1 MRLTRL
7 AIKNHSRLAATELE
21 VRNHLI
27 LVGPNDVGKSSVLRC
42 IDLLL
47 GASTG
52 QLYNRIQFED
62 LADPDL
68 PMVIEADLQGFD
80 ATDKALF
87 PDELTVDPITGD
99 LTLTVSLEASFDTN
113 KTLSVDRRAP
123 KSGIQRQLSVRQVE
137 ALGWNLLGATAV
149 NRDLRDGRRTPLD
162 DILQLVDLGT
172 EKDDFKKLFDKIE
185 VQLGKSKTLGRL
197 RKSLAGQLSRALP
210 VGVGKDELAFTTGTL
225 AEGDVLADV
234 RLNVIKD
241 GSPKHI
247 SEQSD
252 GLRALYALAM
262 YDLVSAGQNMVA
274 VDEPEIHL
282 HPTSQRS
289 LARLL
294 QEGPNQKFLATHSPD
309 IVSAFAPECIV
320 SVRPGGEL
328 VQPDAGFLTDDQKL
342 VVRWWVRDKL
352 EPLTANQVVAVEGI
366 SDRIVVEKV
375 ADLTGRNL
383 DRLGVSLIQT
393 DGAGDMPA
401 IVTLFGPTGFNIPL
415 ALLID
420 EDARAKTA
428 KKLGVDPDDL
438 EDLKHTP
445 CFISDPDLEAEYV
458 AALGADAAWEAIENS
473 GLFSTNQMKN
483 CATSGPKGTPTEDD
497 VAEFCRH
504 KDRKVFAAMAIVEA
518 LDEDTAAEIG
528 SINDLLDEIESQ

>member
-7 AIKNHSRLAATELE
+7 AIKNHSRLADTELD
-21 VRNHLI
+21 VRKHLI
-27 LVGPNDVGKSSVLRC
+27 LVGPNDVGKSSLLRC

-62 LADPDL
+62 LADPGL
-68 PMVIEADLQGFD
+68 PMLVEADLQGFD

-87 PDELTVDPITGD
+87 PDELTVDPTSAD
-99 LTLTVSLEASFDTN
+99 LTLTVALEASFDTN
-113 KTLSVDRRAP
+113 KTLSIDRRAP
-123 KSGIQRQLSVRQVE
+123 KSGIQRQLSVQQVE
-137 ALGWNLLGATAV
+137 ALGWNLLGATAAT
-149 NRDLRDGRRTPLD
+149 RDLRDGRRTPLD
-162 DILQLVDLGT
+162 DILQLVDLRSEQDT
-172 EKDDFKKLFDKIE
+172 FKKLFDKIE
-185 VQLGKSKTLGRL
+185 AQLGKSKTLGKL
-197 RKSLAGQLSRALP
+197 RKSLAGQLSKALP
-210 VGVGKDELAFTTGTL
+210 VEVSKDELSFTTGAL

-234 RLNVIKD
+234 RLNVVKD
-241 GSPKHI
+241 GTPKHI
-247 SEQSD
+247 AEQSD

-289 LARLL
+289 LAKLL

-352 EPLTANQVVAVEGI
+352 EPLTANQVIAVEGI
-366 SDRIVVEKV
+366 SDRIIVEKV
-375 ADLTGRNL
+375 ADLSGRNL

-401 IVTLFGPTGFNIPL
+401 IVTLFGPTGFDIPL

-420 EDARAKTA
+420 EDARVKTA
-428 KKLGVDPDDL
+428 KKLKVDPGDL
-438 EDLKHTP
+438 ETLEDTP
-445 CFISDPDLEAEYV
+445 CFISDPDLEGEYV
-458 AALGADAAWEAIENS
+458 AALGADEAWDALEIS
-473 GLFSTNQMKN
+473 GLFSSGQLRN
-483 CATSGPKGTPTEDD
+483 CAASGTGGKRTEGDI
-497 VAEFCRH
+497 AEFCRH
-504 KDRKVFAAMAIVEA
+504 KDRKVYAAMAIVEA
-518 LDEDTAAEIG
+518 LDEDTAAAIT
-528 SINDLLDEIESQ
+528 SINDLLDEIEKP

>member
-7 AIKNHSRLAATELE
+7 SIKNHSRLAPIELE

-27 LVGPNDVGKSSVLRC
+27 LVGPNDVGKSSLLRC

-52 QLYNRIQFED
+52 QLYSRIQFED
-62 LADPDL
+62 LADPVQ

-87 PDELTVDPITGD
+87 PDELTVDPVTGD

-113 KTLSVDRRAP
+113 RTLSVDRRAP

-162 DILQLVDLGT
+162 DILQLVDLGG
-172 EKDDFKKLFDKIE
+172 EKDDFKKVFDKIE
-185 VQLGKSKTLGRL
+185 DQLGKSKTLGQL
-197 RKSLAGQLSRALP
+197 RKSLAGQLSKALP
-210 VGVGKDELAFTTGTL
+210 VEVGKDELAFTTGAL
-225 AEGDVLADV
+225 AEGDVLANV

-241 GSPKHI
+241 GSPKQI

-252 GLRALYALAM
+252 GLRALFALAM

-309 IVSAFAPECIV
+309 IVSAFSPECIV
-320 SVRPGGEL
+320 SVRPGGVL
-328 VQPDAGFLTDDQKL
+328 VQPDTGFLTDDQKL

-383 DRLGVSLIQT
+383 DRLGVSLVQT

-401 IVTLFGPTGFNIPL
+401 IFTLFGPTGFKIRL

-420 EDARAKTA
+420 EDARDSTA

-438 EDLKHTP
+438 EELEDPP
-445 CFISDPDLEAEYV
+445 CFISGPDLEAEYV
-458 AALGADAAWEAIENS
+458 AALGADSAWEAIKAS

-483 CATSGPKGTPTEDD
+483 CATSGPESTRTEAD

-504 KDRKVFAAMAIVEA
+504 KDRKVYAAMAIVEA
-518 LDEDTAAEIG
+518 LDEDAAAEIG
-528 SINDLLDEIESQ
+528 SINDLLNEIETE